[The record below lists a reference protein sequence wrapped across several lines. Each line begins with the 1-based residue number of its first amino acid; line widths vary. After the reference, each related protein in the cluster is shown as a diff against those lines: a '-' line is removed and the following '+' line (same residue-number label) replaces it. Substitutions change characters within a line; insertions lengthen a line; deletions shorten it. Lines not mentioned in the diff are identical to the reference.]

1 MSVRH
6 RGVET
11 RRHYEQIADRIKA
24 LIEAGRLAGGAR
36 LPAERDLASQLGVS
50 RASLREALIAL
61 EIDGSIE
68 IRSGS
73 GIYVSPPGRLGD
85 ISAAD
90 LGDSQADL
98 LQARVLLESAVTSL
112 AAARA
117 SESGLERVEEA
128 LADMRNELAKGCA
141 QAEADR
147 RFHLSIAEQCG
158 NSVFV
163 ELVGALFD
171 SHQSSVSSRMHA
183 RSEGLHG
190 WRCDLDE
197 HEAILRALKS
207 RNPQA
212 AAAEMCH
219 HLQACHS
226 RWGGEPASSC
236 PPWERRSPDG
246 DRGSAK
252 DDRLSASQHTFFSP
266 IDSAPNQMVP
276 DVLGIAEA
284 TWRGSTSTA
293 ESSVGRLPAGLIS

>member
-1 MSVRH
+1 MSVHH
-6 RGVET
+6 RSIET
-11 RRHYEQIADRIKA
+11 RRLYEQIADRIKA

-61 EIDGSIE
+61 EIEGSIE

-73 GIYVSPPGRLGD
+73 GIYVSRSGRLGD

-117 SESGLERVEEA
+117 SESGLDRVEEA
-128 LADMRNELAKGCA
+128 LAEMRNGLASGCT

-171 SHQSSVSSRMHA
+171 SHQSSVSSRMRA
-183 RSEGLHG
+183 RSETPHG
-190 WRCDLDE
+190 RQCDLDE
-197 HEAILRALKS
+197 HEGILRALKS

-219 HLQACHS
+219 HLLACHR
-226 RWGGEPASSC
+226 RWGGEPAPSA
-236 PPWERRSPDG
+236 PPWERRSLEG
-246 DRGSAK
+246 DHGSAK
-252 DDRLSASQHTFFSP
+252 DDRSSVNKHAFFSP
-266 IDSAPNQMVP
+266 IDSAPNQSAP

-284 TWRGSTSTA
+284 RRGAPSTA
-293 ESSVGRLPAGLIS
+293 ESNSGYLPAALIS